1 MQNNQDAEAD
11 LATLNSP
18 WSRRDFLRTG
28 GIAAIALAQTGGWA
42 QSREESDAGSE
53 FAAFDREIQKF
64 MSVRNIPG
72 GALAVVKDGR
82 LVYTRGYGWAD
93 RENKVPVKPTSL
105 FRIASISKPFTAVA
119 VLKLIE
125 KKKLRLDAPVWGA
138 LDLLSWVPAGKI
150 PDERWK
156 RITVRH
162 LLQHTGGWDRDK
174 SVDPMFRSRE
184 IATSFGVPS
193 PPDPRV
199 IIRYMLGKPVDFDPG
214 TRYAY
219 SNFGYCVLGRLI
231 EAIAGMSYPTFV
243 QKTVLAPIGI
253 RQMHIGASLAD
264 KRVAGEVLYYTSHEE
279 SAGSVFDNSPSF
291 SSPSGARKGR
301 NTSNPPPAPP
311 REGSNRAGA
320 SPQVSTREEKGVGS
334 TPATNRTKV
343 EVPWPYG
350 GFCLES
356 MDAHGGWIAS
366 AVDLAR
372 FAAAL
377 HDAQHSPLL
386 SPESIHKMHLPPEPP
401 AWRND
406 DDSLKDYYYGCG
418 WLVRPVG
425 NEGRANYWH
434 NGSLPGTSTLL
445 VRRHDGVSWAVLF
458 NQRSDDKKLPD
469 SEIDPA
475 LHRAANAVS
484 EWPKHNLFRQY

>member
-1 MQNNQDAEAD
+1 METDA
-11 LATLNSP
+11 
-18 WSRRDFLRTG
+18 
-28 GIAAIALAQTGGWA
+28 WA
-42 QSREESDAGSE
+42 QSGGTSGFLSP
-53 FAAFDREIQKF
+53 FFTFDREIQKF
-64 MSVRNIPG
+64 MSARNVPG

-125 KKKLRLDAPVWGA
+125 EKKLRLDAPVWGL
-138 LDLLSWVPAGKI
+138 LDLPSWVPGGKNS
-150 PDERWK
+150 DERWK
-156 RITVRH
+156 QITARH

-174 SVDPMFRSRE
+174 SFDPMFRPRE
-184 IATSFGVPS
+184 IATSFGLPS

-199 IIRYMLGKPVDFDPG
+199 IIRYVLGKPLDFDPG

-219 SNFGYCVLGRLI
+219 SNFGYCVLGRVI
-231 EAIAGMSYPTFV
+231 EKIAGTSYEKFV
-243 QKTVLAPIGI
+243 QEIVLAPIGI
-253 RQMHIGASLAD
+253 SQMRVGASLAE
-264 KRVAGEVLYYTSHEE
+264 KRVEGEVRYYTPHDEAAE
-279 SAGSVFDNSPSF
+279 SVFDDLPSPRSPSDAQR
-291 SSPSGARKGR
+291 GGD
-301 NTSNPPPAPP
+301 TSNPPPAPP
-311 REGSNRAGA
+311 KEGSNRARA
-320 SPQVSTREEKGVGS
+320 SAQVPSREGQGVGS
-334 TPATNRTKV
+334 VTGDGRAGKQ
-343 EVPWPYG
+343 VPWPYG

-377 HDAQHSPLL
+377 HDAEHSPLL
-386 SPESIHKMHLPPEPP
+386 KPESIQTMHMPPEPP
-401 AWRND
+401 VSRND
-406 DDSLKDYYYGCG
+406 DGSLKDHYYGCG

-425 NEGRANYWH
+425 KEANYWH
-434 NGSLPGTSTLL
+434 TGSLPGTYTLL
-445 VRRHDGVSWAVLF
+445 VRRHDGASWVVLF

-475 LHRAANAVS
+475 LHSAANAVTD
-484 EWPKHNLFRQY
+484 WPKHDLFKQFKSRL